1 MCPPYLQEMIDSGYN
16 SPMNALL
23 RAWSILIVAV
33 KRLLAQRGL
42 VLAMLLGLVVA
53 VALTTSIPLYAEA
66 VYYRVLTEGLFA
78 DTRRYRDA
86 ALRPP
91 AVLLFRYVGSATGPV
106 QWEALQ
112 TLDTYLDHDLYRD
125 LRLPPSPNAGQ
136 VRMVNSGILG
146 IYTVADTEV
155 VTTKSPLFYMSLA
168 AITDMEDHLT
178 VVEGRYPADSVSDAG
193 VESLDMEVLFSRT
206 FADRM
211 GIQAGETYL
220 AYDRRAQNRYEAD
233 PALFRM
239 HVVGIWEQTDEGE
252 EFWGYT
258 PVPPPNMIFVRQA
271 SFAETV
277 SPALED
283 EIYQA
288 LWYLPLDASEVHVG
302 DVMPLQDRL
311 RDLQQ
316 RVEGFLPGTILDI
329 SPEDVLAR
337 YRESTN
343 RLTILLLAFSV
354 PLITLILA
362 FVILIITLVAERQ
375 RSDVAMLRSRG
386 ATTSQVAGVSAL
398 EGLLLGALALAI
410 ALPASLLL
418 AYTIGQTRSFLDFSL
433 ATDLR
438 VELTWASARYGVAV
452 AVLAL
457 IALIVPVLGNA
468 RHTIVTYKR
477 ERARSL
483 RPPWWQ
489 RFWLDALLLIP
500 AGYGTYVLHQQGSL
514 LRDAADIPTDPF
526 QDPLLFL
533 VPSLS
538 VCALALFVLRLFPL
552 IMRVLSWLAAQTR
565 SVGLLLA
572 TRQLS
577 RAAGF
582 YAAPL
587 GLLVV
592 TLSLSAY
599 TASLAATLDSHMWD
613 QQQYQVGADVS
624 LVDLGDDPQSVQ
636 EAVYQPTS
644 RTYWSFAPV
653 IDYIE
658 VPGIV
663 DATRV
668 GRYKAQIRVGGD
680 NQPGVF
686 FGVDRVDLARVAFWR
701 RDFAREPLGALMN
714 HLAARQDG
722 VLLPR
727 ARMEANQIEVGDRI
741 EVVINDFG
749 QHAVVPLIV
758 VGSFDLFPT
767 WYPDDPD
774 TGWACVGN
782 LDYLY
787 DLTMTQMPY
796 QPWLKV
802 SSDVDYGRL
811 RDQVY
816 GVSPGAE
823 RVLASR
829 PRVLEEQSRPERQG
843 LLGLLSVGFGAAA
856 LLTALGF
863 LLYALFTFR
872 RRQVELGVMR
882 AMGMSSTQM
891 AVYVVCELG
900 LLLLIGG
907 AAGTGLGVLSSYVY
921 IPTLQIGAEAAAR
934 VPPYVVE
941 IAWEEML
948 RVYALFGL
956 LYLVALAVLV
966 RSLFKMRIFDAIKLG
981 ETV

>member
-1 MCPPYLQEMIDSGYN
+1 
-16 SPMNALL
+16 MNALL
-23 RAWSILIVAV
+23 RAWSILIIAL

-42 VLAMLLGLVVA
+42 VLAMLLGLVAA

-66 VYYRVLTEGLFA
+66 VYYRMLSEGLFA

-86 ALRPP
+86 DLRPP
-91 AVLLFRYVGSATGPV
+91 AVLLFRYMGASTGPL

-112 TLDTYLDHDLYRD
+112 TLNTYFDHDLYND
-125 LRLPPSPNAGQ
+125 LRLPASPNAGQ
-136 VRMVNSGILG
+136 VRMYNSGILG
-146 IYTVADTEV
+146 IYNASDAEVITE
-155 VTTKSPLFYMSLA
+155 KSPLFYMSLA
-168 AITDMEDHLT
+168 AITDMEEHLT
-178 VVEGRYPADSVSDAG
+178 VVEGRYPAGSVPTAG
-193 VESLDMEVLFSRT
+193 GEALDIEVLYSST

-220 AYDRRAQNRYEAD
+220 AYDRRAQNKYEAN

-239 HVVGIWEQTDEGE
+239 HITGIWEQTDEDE

-258 PVPPPNMIFVRQA
+258 PVPPANMIFVLPT

-277 SPALED
+277 SPALQD

-288 LWYLPLDASEVHVG
+288 LWYLPLDAAEVHVS
-302 DVMPLQDRL
+302 DVVPFQGRLQDL
-311 RDLQQ
+311 KE
-316 RVEGFLPGTILDI
+316 RVAGFLPNTVLDV
-329 SPEDVLAR
+329 SPEDVLVR
-337 YRESTN
+337 YRESSN

-386 ATTSQVAGVSAL
+386 ATTSQVTGISAL
-398 EGLLLGALALAI
+398 EGLILGLLALAV
-410 ALPASLLL
+410 ALPVSLLL
-418 AYTIGQTRSFLDFSL
+418 AYTIGQTRGFLDFSL

-438 VELTWASARYGVAV
+438 VGLNWDSARYGVGV

-457 IALIVPVLGNA
+457 LALTVPVVGNA

-489 RFWLDALLLIP
+489 RSWLDALLLLP
-500 AGYGTYVLHQQGSL
+500 AGYGTYVLNQQGSL
-514 LRDAADIPTDPF
+514 LRNAADIPTDPF

-552 IMRVLSWLAAQTR
+552 IMRVLSWLVAQTR

-577 RAAGF
+577 RASGF

-599 TASLAATLDSHMWD
+599 TASLAATLDDHLWD
-613 QQQYQVGADVS
+613 QQRYQVGADVS

-636 EAVYQPTS
+636 EAVYQPKAHTF
-644 RTYWSFAPV
+644 WSFAPV
-653 IDYIE
+653 VDYLS

-668 GRYKAQIRVGGD
+668 GRYKAQIQVRD
-680 NQPGVF
+680 DTQPGIF
-686 FGVDRVDLARVAFWR
+686 LGVDRVDLARVAYWR
-701 RDFAREPLGALMN
+701 RDFAPEPLGSLMN
-714 HLAARQDG
+714 RLATRQDG

-727 ARMEANQIEVGDRI
+727 AQMEANRIEVGDRV

-749 QHAVVPLIV
+749 QRTTVPLIV
-758 VGSFDLFPT
+758 VGGFDLFPT
-767 WYPDDPD
+767 WYPGEPD
-774 TGWACVGN
+774 TAWACVGN
-782 LDYLY
+782 LDYLFG
-787 DLTMTQMPY
+787 LTMTQMPY
-796 QPWLKV
+796 QVWLKA
-802 SSDVDYGRL
+802 SSEVDYGRL

-816 GVSPGAE
+816 GISPGAQ

-829 PRVLEEQSRPERQG
+829 PRIVEEQGRPERQG

-856 LLTALGF
+856 VLTALGF

-882 AMGMSSTQM
+882 AMGMSPVQM

-900 LLLLIGG
+900 FLLLLG
-907 AAGTGLGVLSSYVY
+907 AAVGTGLGVLASHIY
-921 IPTLQIGAEAAAR
+921 IPTLQIGADVAAR

-941 IAWEEML
+941 IAWMEIL
-948 RVYALFGL
+948 RVYVLFGL

-966 RSLFKMRIFDAIKLG
+966 RSLLKMRIFDAIKLG

>member
-1 MCPPYLQEMIDSGYN
+1 
-16 SPMNALL
+16 MNALL

-42 VLAMLLGLVVA
+42 VLATLLGLVAA
-53 VALTTSIPLYAEA
+53 VALATSIPLYAEA
-66 VYYRVLTEGLFA
+66 VYYRVLSEGLFA
-78 DTRRYRDA
+78 DTKRYREA

-91 AVLLFRYVGSATGPV
+91 AVLLFRYLGSVTGPV
-106 QWEALQ
+106 QWETLQ
-112 TLDTYLDHDLYRD
+112 PLESYFDYDLYRD
-125 LRLPPSPNAGQ
+125 LDLPPSPDARP
-136 VRMVNSGILG
+136 VRMLNSGILG
-146 IYTVADTEV
+146 IFAAADAEV
-155 VTTKSPLFYMSLA
+155 VTTKPPLFYMSLA
-168 AITDMEDHLT
+168 AITDLEQHLT
-178 VVEGRYPADSVSDAG
+178 IVEGRYPADSMSAANAAATRI
-193 VESLDMEVLFSRT
+193 EVLLSRA

-211 GIQAGETYL
+211 GVQAGETYL
-220 AYDRRAQNRYEAD
+220 AYDLRAQHKYEAD
-233 PALFRM
+233 PTLFRL
-239 HVVGIWEQTDEGE
+239 HIVGVWEPANADD
-252 EFWGYT
+252 EFWDYT
-258 PVPPPNMIFVRQA
+258 QVPPQNMIFVPQA
-271 SFAETV
+271 SFAETI

-288 LWYLPLDASEVHVG
+288 LWYLPLDASGIHVG
-302 DVMPLQDRL
+302 DVVSLLERLQ
-311 RDLQQ
+311 DLQQ
-316 RVEGFLPGTILDI
+316 RVAGFLPNTILDI
-329 SPEDVLAR
+329 SPEDALTR
-337 YRESTN
+337 YGESVN

-362 FVILIITLVAERQ
+362 FVILMITLVAERQ
-375 RSDVAMLRSRG
+375 RRDVAMLRSRG
-386 ATTSQVAGVSAL
+386 ATTSQVAGISAL
-398 EGLLLGALALAI
+398 EGLLLGALALAV
-410 ALPASLLL
+410 ALPVSLLL

-438 VELTWASARYGVAV
+438 VGLTWASARYGVAV

-468 RHTIVTYKR
+468 RHTIVTYKQ
-477 ERARSL
+477 ERARTL

-500 AGYGTYVLHQQGSL
+500 AGYGTYVLGQQGSL

-552 IMRVLSWLAAQTR
+552 MMRVLAWLAAQTR

-577 RAAGF
+577 RASGF

-599 TASLAATLDSHMWD
+599 TASLAATLDSHLWD

-624 LVDLGDDPQSVQ
+624 LVDLGDNPQSVQ
-636 EAVYQPTS
+636 ETVYQPTS
-644 RTYWSFAPV
+644 RAFWSFAPV
-653 IDYIE
+653 SEYTK
-658 VPGIV
+658 VRGIV

-668 GRYKAQIRVGGD
+668 GRYKAQIQVGD
-680 NQPGVF
+680 SRQPGIYL
-686 FGVDRVDLARVAFWR
+686 GVDRVDLARIAYWR
-701 RDFAREPLGALMN
+701 RDFAPEPLGALMN
-714 HLAARQDG
+714 RLAARQDG

-727 ARMEANQIEVGDRI
+727 AHMQANQIEVGDRV
-741 EVVINDFG
+741 EVVINAYG
-749 QHAVVPLIV
+749 QSATVPLIV

-767 WYPDDPD
+767 WYPDEPD
-774 TGWACVGN
+774 TEWACIGN
-782 LDYLY
+782 LDYLF
-787 DLTMTQMPY
+787 DQTMTQMPY
-796 QPWLKV
+796 RVWLKA
-802 SSDVDYGRL
+802 SSDADYGRL
-811 RDQVY
+811 RDQLF

-823 RVLASR
+823 GVLATR
-829 PRVLEEQSRPERQG
+829 PRILKEQARPERQG

-863 LLYALFTFR
+863 TLYALFTFR

-882 AMGMSSTQM
+882 AMGMSPAHM
-891 AVYVVCELG
+891 AVYVICELG
-900 LLLLIGG
+900 FLLLIGG
-907 AAGTGLGVLSSYVY
+907 AAGTGLGVLASHVY
-921 IPTLQIGAEAAAR
+921 IPTLQIGAEATAR
-934 VPPYVVE
+934 VPPFVVE
-941 IAWEEML
+941 IAWPAML
-948 RVYALFGL
+948 RVYALFGG
-956 LYLVALAVLV
+956 LYLVALALLV
-966 RSLFKMRIFDAIKLG
+966 RSLLKMRLFDAIKLG